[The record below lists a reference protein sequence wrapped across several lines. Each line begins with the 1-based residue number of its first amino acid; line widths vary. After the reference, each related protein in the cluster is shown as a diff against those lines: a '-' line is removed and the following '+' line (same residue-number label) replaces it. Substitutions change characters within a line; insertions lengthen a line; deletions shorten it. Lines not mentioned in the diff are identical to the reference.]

1 MTKTAKRTS
10 GRFARRAALPALLLA
25 PVALITVA
33 QAQTPGSVQDFQL
46 PAARPSPTATAAG
59 PVDSEHPTAEATRP
73 APEAA
78 APVTTPPTIVVPPA
92 TTAPTR
98 EATSPRAIERPS
110 PGVGA
115 GIELRRPPA
124 GSATPTPAPPGVER
138 PEITTVP
145 LPAPS
150 ASAPAVESPAPAE
163 SATVATGSTPW
174 PWIAGGAVLALL
186 AGAWFYRHRSA
197 RPAEAEDFEEPQV
210 PSEASAAAPARPEPS
225 PPAVLPR
232 PQELNKAPPPPAP
245 EPAPPAI
252 AAGPLEMEFEA
263 RHLSRAMVNAALAYR
278 LTLTNRADTETG
290 PLRLAGD
297 IVSAHASLSA
307 EEQLLPVDA
316 ALATLHEAT
325 NLAPGESISLA
336 GELRMPIAS
345 ILPIHRGGAR
355 VFVPLARFRAEAGNG
370 TVAMRVFVVGQAS
383 EQPGGALKPF
393 PLDRGPG
400 VDRGL
405 GQRELGVPV

>member
-1 MTKTAKRTS
+1 MTKTPERTS
-10 GRFARRAALPALLLA
+10 GRLARLAALPALALA
-25 PVALITVA
+25 AGL

-59 PVDSEHPTAEATRP
+59 PVDSDHPTAEATRP
-73 APEAA
+73 AA
-78 APVTTPPTIVVPPA
+78 APTPPPTIVPPPA
-92 TTAPTR
+92 AASPTPPR
-98 EATSPRAIERPS
+98 EAASPREIERPS
-110 PGVGA
+110 PGTGGEVR
-115 GIELRRPPA
+115 LRPAPA
-124 GSATPTPAPPGVER
+124 GSATPTPAPAGVEQ
-138 PEITTVP
+138 PQITTVP
-145 LPAPS
+145 VADPSVAAPVAEPA
-150 ASAPAVESPAPAE
+150 APVEIAPVAE
-163 SATVATGSTPW
+163 GSTPW
-174 PWIAGGAVLALL
+174 PWIGGGAVLALL
-186 AGAWFYRHRSA
+186 AGALLYRRA
-197 RPAEAEDFEEPQV
+197 VGRPAEGESLEEPAM
-210 PSEASAAAPARPEPS
+210 PSEPLPAAARPEPS

-232 PQELNKAPPPPAP
+232 PQELNKAPPLPAP

-252 AAGPLEMEFEA
+252 AAGPLEMQFEA
-263 RHLSRAMVNAALAYR
+263 RHLSRAMINASLAYR
-278 LTLTNRADTETG
+278 LTLINRASEATG

-307 EEQLLPVDA
+307 EEQLLPADA
-316 ALATLHEAT
+316 ALAILHEAST
-325 NLAPGESISLA
+325 LAPGESISLA

-370 TVAMRVFVVGQAS
+370 TVATRVFVVGQAS

-405 GQRELGVPV
+405 GQRELGVPA